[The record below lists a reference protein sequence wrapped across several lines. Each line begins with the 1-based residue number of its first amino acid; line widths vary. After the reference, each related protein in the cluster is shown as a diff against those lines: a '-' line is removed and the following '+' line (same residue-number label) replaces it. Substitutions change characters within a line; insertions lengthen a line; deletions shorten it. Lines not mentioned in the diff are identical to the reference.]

1 MWKQINNTVTR
12 GRAAAENIFTQRLRQ
27 TSYSQRGVQSKSAIS
42 AFHLFIDEPM
52 LCSIQKYAIKHG
64 QADDKNIFVELCKLE
79 KFINLQISHSV
90 LTVKN
95 TLIY

>member
-12 GRAAAENIFTQRLRQ
+12 RRAAAENIFSQRLRQ
-27 TSYSQRGVQSKSAIS
+27 TSYSQRGVQLKNPIS
-42 AFHLFIDEPM
+42 AFHLFNDEPL

-79 KFINLQISHSV
+79 KFISLQISHSV
-90 LTVKN
+90 MKVKN